1 MTTLKHNFDLDAQ
14 RRGTDAKKY
23 DPSLVPND
31 VIPMWI
37 ADTDFTC
44 PQPVVDALMKRAAMP
59 HYGYPYLSNDFQKAI
74 IRWNE
79 VRFGWTGLTTE
90 MIEFVPCIIPGM
102 IYAIREFSNMGDK
115 VLIQTPVY
123 PPFHDA
129 VKNNGRQLIYNE
141 LVLNNGEYEIDWADL
156 ENKLK
161 DIRTKIFII
170 CNPQNPTG
178 KVFTKEELEKMA
190 KLAIENDVL
199 ILCDEIH
206 EDLVFSGNKHIPLA
220 SISQEIA
227 QHTITFKNPAKTF
240 NIAGFRT
247 AAVIIPN
254 LKLKAAFHE
263 AALKN
268 KAIGRNIFGDVALIA
283 AYNECDYYADQLVEY
298 LEETRDMML
307 EFFETRIPKIKM
319 LKPNSTFLAWLD
331 CRELGFET
339 QAELKKFFKEVAK
352 LELNDGTSFGAD
364 AGKGFMRINFA
375 APRATVVEAL
385 NRLEAAV
392 KTLA

>member
-1 MTTLKHNFDLDAQ
+1 MSTLRHDFDLDAQ

-23 DPSLVPND
+23 DPSIVPND

-44 PQPVVDALMKRAAMP
+44 PQPVVDALVKRASMP

-79 VRFGWTGLTTE
+79 VRFGWEGLTVD

-102 IYAIREFSNMGDK
+102 IYAIREFTSMGDK
-115 VLIQTPVY
+115 VVIQTPVY

-129 VKNNGRQLIYNE
+129 VKNNGRQLVHNP
-141 LVLNNGEYEIDWADL
+141 LVLKDGRYEIDFEDL
-156 ENKLK
+156 EMKLK

-178 KVFTKEELEKMA
+178 RVFSREELEKMA
-190 KLAIENDVL
+190 NLCLKYDVL
-199 ILCDEIH
+199 MFSDEIH
-206 EDLVFSGNKHIPLA
+206 EDLVYSGNKHIPLA
-220 SISQEIA
+220 SISEEIA
-227 QHTITFKNPAKTF
+227 QNSITFINPAKTF

-254 LKLKAAFHE
+254 LKIKRAFHE

-283 AYNECDYYADQLVEY
+283 AYNECDYYADQIIEY
-298 LEETRDMML
+298 LEETRDMMV
-307 EFFETRIPKIKM
+307 EFFETRIPQIKM
-319 LKPNSTFLAWLD
+319 IKPESNFLVWLD
-331 CRELGFET
+331 CRELGFENQSEIKT
-339 QAELKKFFKEVAK
+339 FFKEVAK
-352 LELNDGTSFGAD
+352 LELNDGTSFGFEE
-364 AGKGFMRINFA
+364 GKGFMRMNIA
-375 APRATVVEAL
+375 APRAVVVEAL
-385 NRLEAAV
+385 ERLERAV